1 MKKLVLTAVASL
13 ACLGAFAQGKIGFA
27 TDSLHLV
34 YWQGGSLNGT
44 AVNNDNM
51 AAGLTGINV
60 FLYMG
65 TFSFFLFLYSS
76 TTFGP
81 LASGPGKWSLA
92 NVAANANATTGAP
105 AISSGSVF
113 VQIAVLS
120 TEKAAPNTF
129 DTAAFDTF
137 AAHGTTVAPITFTL
151 GTGVTYPVLTGPNS
165 GGTWAVGTQNLDQY
179 GVGSRG
185 AIGVITAP
193 IPEPTSFALAGLGA
207 AALMIFRRRK

>member
-34 YWQGGSLNGT
+34 YWSGGALNGT
-44 AVNNDNM
+44 AVNSDNM
-51 AAGLTGINV
+51 SAGIGGVAAY
-60 FLYMG
+60 LYMG
-65 TFSFFLFLYSS
+65 TSTSSLFLYSS
-76 TTFGP
+76 TTFGA
-81 LASGPGKWSLA
+81 LASGPGKWSTM
-92 NVAANANATTGAP
+92 NVAANANGTTGAP
-105 AISSGSVF
+105 AIASGSVF
-113 VQIAVLS
+113 VEVAVLS

-129 DTAAFDTF
+129 DAAAFDTF

-165 GGTWAVGTQNLDQY
+165 GGTWAPGAWNMDQY
-179 GVGSRG
+179 GAGSRG
-185 AIGVITAP
+185 AIGVVV
-193 IPEPTSFALAGLGA
+193 PEPASFALAGLGA